1 MEKNSMFSIRYLLA
15 CLLLGAAG
23 CAGAPAVPDASRAL
37 GAGGGVALTA
47 GQLDRAEAELNL
59 AMASYAADDQVGA
72 EQAAVRAARILY
84 AAEPPQDGLGGRYAT
99 LTSKLGLL
107 TVRFNRL
114 LHRISPEW
122 ENEPF
127 TFPVP
132 YNPRVERQ
140 IDHYLT
146 AGRESFARWLRRSG
160 RYVPA
165 LRELFLQEGLPGD
178 LVFLA
183 LVESG
188 FNPRNRSSKEAVG
201 LFQFIQ
207 GTAEMVGL
215 KQDHWVDERRD
226 PEKAAL
232 AAIRHLKDLFREFQN
247 WDLALAAYNA
257 GSGRVWQSIRAQ
269 GTRNYWD
276 LALPPETELY
286 VPRVYATLLIAREPE
301 LYGFNPELESGEACD
316 EVEVPGSVDLKTV
329 AEALGVTVSVVADLN
344 PELTK
349 GCTPPGPETYMLRMP
364 QGTAGLFQTN
374 FAALP
379 DEKKYL
385 SAEEMGRRKFA
396 GVYVVYA
403 VRSGDS
409 LFTIARKHHTTVE
422 KIKRWNPVAS
432 RNKYI
437 FPGQKLRIYR
447 TH

>member
-1 MEKNSMFSIRYLLA
+1 MNAKR
-15 CLLLGAAG
+15 CLILMLFIGAAG
-23 CAGAPAVPDASRAL
+23 CASAPAERVDPQPSTAL
-37 GAGGGVALTA
+37 PEIALTA
-47 GQLDRAEAELNL
+47 EQLDQAEAELNL
-59 AMASYAADDQVGA
+59 AMSSYIAEDQAGA
-72 EQAAVRAARILY
+72 EQAAVRAARLLY
-84 AAEPPQDGLGGRYAT
+84 AAPAPQNGLGARYAA

-107 TVRFNRL
+107 TVRVNRL
-114 LHRISPEW
+114 LHDVSPEW

-132 YNPRVERQ
+132 YNPRVEHQ

-146 AGRESFARWLRRSG
+146 LGRESFARWLRRSG

-178 LVFLA
+178 LVYLA

-232 AAIRHLKDLFREFQN
+232 AAIRHLKDLYREFGD

-257 GSGRVWQSIRAQ
+257 GSGRVWQSIKGQ
-269 GTRNYWD
+269 HTRNYWD
-276 LALPPETELY
+276 LSLPPETELY

-301 LYGFNPELESGEACD
+301 LYGFNPQLESGEACD
-316 EVEVPGSVDLKTV
+316 EVEVPGSVDLKTI
-329 AEALGVTVSVVADLN
+329 AEALGVTLGVVADMN

-349 GCTPPGPETYMLRMP
+349 GCTPPGPETYLLRLP
-364 QGTAGLFQTN
+364 QGTAETFQTN

-379 DEKKYL
+379 EDKKYL

-396 GVYVVYA
+396 GIYVVYA
-403 VRSGDS
+403 VRPGDS
-409 LFTIARKHHTTVE
+409 LFTIARKHHTTVD

-432 RNKYI
+432 RKKYI

>member
-1 MEKNSMFSIRYLLA
+1 MTFLRCVFSI
-15 CLLLGAAG
+15 LLLFGAAG
-23 CAGAPAVPDASRAL
+23 CATLTGGPSGTANQPAGAV
-37 GAGGGVALTA
+37 GGQELTS
-47 GQLDRAEAELNL
+47 GQLDRAEEELNL
-59 AMASYAADDQVGA
+59 AMASYASGDQPGA
-72 EQAAVRAARILY
+72 EQAAVRVARLLY
-84 AAEPPQDGLGGRYAT
+84 AAEPPQDGLGARYAV

-107 TVRFNRL
+107 TVRINRL
-114 LHRISPEW
+114 LHGASPEW
-122 ENEPF
+122 ENETF

-132 YNPRVERQ
+132 YNPRIEHQV
-140 IDHYLT
+140 DHYLT
-146 AGRESFARWLRRSG
+146 QGRESFARWLRRSG
-160 RYVPA
+160 RYVPP

-178 LVFLA
+178 LVYLA

-215 KQDHWVDERRD
+215 RQNFWVDERRD

-232 AAIRHLKDLFREFQN
+232 AAIRHLKDLYREFQN

-286 VPRVYATLLIAREPE
+286 VPRVYAALLIAREPE
-301 LYGFNPELESGEACD
+301 LYGFNPELESEEACD
-316 EVEVPGSVDLKTV
+316 EVEVPGAVDLKTV
-329 AEALGVTVSVVADLN
+329 ADVLGVTLAVVADLN

-349 GCTPPGPETYMLRMP
+349 GCTPPGPETYLLRLP
-364 QGTAGLFQTN
+364 QGTAESFQTG

-379 DEKKYL
+379 DDKKYL

-396 GVYVVYA
+396 GLYVVYT
-403 VRSGDS
+403 VRAGDS
-409 LFTIARKHHTTVE
+409 LFTIARKHHSTVD
-422 KIKRWNPVAS
+422 KIKRSNPTVS

-447 TH
+447 TQ

>member
-1 MEKNSMFSIRYLLA
+1 MTPLRTLIA
-15 CLLLGAAG
+15 ALLLGVAG
-23 CAGAPAVPDASRAL
+23 CASAPAVPLDPKPA
-37 GAGGGVALTA
+37 GTAGGSALSA
-47 GQLDRAEAELNL
+47 GQLDRAEEELNL
-59 AMASYAADDQVGA
+59 AMASYAANDQVGA
-72 EQAAVRAARILY
+72 EQAAVRAARLLY
-84 AAEPPQDGLGGRYAT
+84 AADPPQDGLGARYAT

-107 TVRFNRL
+107 TVRCNRL
-114 LHRISPEW
+114 LHGASPEW

-146 AGRESFARWLRRSG
+146 VGRESFARWLRRSG

-215 KQDHWVDERRD
+215 KQDYWVDERRD

-232 AAIRHLKDLFREFQN
+232 AAIRHLKDLYREFQD

-257 GSGRVWQSIRAQ
+257 GSGRIWQSIRAQ

-276 LALPPETELY
+276 LSLPPETELY

-316 EVEVPGSVDLKTV
+316 EVEIPGGVDIKTV
-329 AEALGVTVSVVADLN
+329 AEALGVTVTVVADLN

-349 GCTPPGPETYMLRMP
+349 GCTPPGPETYLLRLP
-364 QGTAGLFQTN
+364 LGTTELFQTH

-379 DEKKYL
+379 DDKKFL

-409 LFTIARKHHTTVE
+409 LFTIARKHHTTVD
-422 KIKRWNPVAS
+422 KIQRWNPVAS

-447 TH
+447 TN